1 MVRINT
7 GCFALIVALAASAVA
22 QTNQSVPFNL
32 KVSSS
37 NSSIDGRY
45 LFTCHA
51 GAALNALC
59 LTTTDVTTVNPSTST
74 FYLNY
79 TRYGEPVNYSDS
91 GVLVNNLKMAP
102 GNSFPFVS
110 EPMSLLLTAGSNVAV
125 AWFQVRL
132 LYSSTFLVAR

>member
-110 EPMSLLLTAGSNVAV
+110 EPMSLFYTAGSNVVA
-125 AWFQVRL
+125 AWFQVRF
-132 LYSSTFLVAR
+132 LYLSTFLVAR